1 MSGYRGGSSQS
12 LSTRDFNERARALS
26 ERLGPV
32 AKPVKETRPAPQRR
46 QGFKFGERT
55 EQPPAA
61 VADAPEASTAESST
75 DR

>member
-32 AKPVKETRPAPQRR
+32 AKPVKEPRAAPQRR

-55 EQPPAA
+55 EQPQPAA
-61 VADAPEASTAESST
+61 AETPDTATEE
-75 DR
+75 